1 MKKIHIAGSPELKI
15 EGTPVYLDI
24 EGLPDRDFYYLIGVR
39 IRNGDS
45 VVQHSLWADEP
56 EDEAK
61 IYAQFLDVLKS
72 VEKPVLL
79 HYGSFETVFFEQ
91 MEKRYGLSIQVV
103 LERNG
108 NQTPVNLLSIIL
120 GQVLLSHLHQRSQR
134 HCLLVG
140 FRVVR
145 FVANRSQL
153 HRLPV

>member
-1 MKKIHIAGSPELKI
+1 M
-15 EGTPVYLDI
+15 
-24 EGLPDRDFYYLIGVR
+24 
-39 IRNGDS
+39 
-45 VVQHSLWADEP
+45 QHSLWADEP

-120 GQVLLSHLHQRSQR
+120 GQVYFPTYTNGLKDIASWWVSRGPIRRQ
-134 HCLLVG
+134 
-140 FRVVR
+140 
-145 FVANRSQL
+145 
-153 HRLPV
+153 